1 MSLILKNL
9 FLGSAFDAQDFLAL
23 RKNNIHLIVN
33 VTKDIHID
41 NYRGLGFEDI
51 KVIRIPIDDI
61 HTESLNTNNLLETT
75 LETIKKYIDEN
86 KGVLVHCRAGVSR
99 SASIVIAY
107 LMKYHNLS
115 FNQAHEYVRTK
126 RPIINPNV
134 GFISQLL
141 NFKP

>member
-9 FLGSAFDAQDFLAL
+9 FLGSASDANDFLFI
-23 RKNNIHLIVN
+23 KQNNIKLIVN
-33 VTKDIHID
+33 VTKDIATD
-41 NYRGLGFEDI
+41 YSALGFEDI

-61 HTESLNTNNLLETT
+61 DTESLNTNNLLMST
-75 LETIKKYIDEN
+75 LRTIKKYIDEN

-115 FNQAHEYVRTK
+115 FSQAQNYLRSR
-126 RPIINPNV
+126 RPIINPNA
-134 GFISQLL
+134 GFITQLL
-141 NFKP
+141 NFNP

>member
-9 FLGSAFDAQDFLAL
+9 FLGSASDANDFLFI
-23 RKNNIHLIVN
+23 KQNNIKLIVN
-33 VTKDIHID
+33 VTKDIATD
-41 NYRGLGFEDI
+41 YSALGFEDI

-61 HTESLNTNNLLETT
+61 DTESLNTNNLLMST
-75 LETIKKYIDEN
+75 LRTIKKYIDEN

-115 FNQAHEYVRTK
+115 FSQAQNYLRSK
-126 RPIINPNV
+126 RPIINPNA
-134 GFISQLL
+134 GFITQLL
-141 NFKP
+141 NFNP

>member
-9 FLGSAFDAQDFLAL
+9 FLGSASDANDFLFI
-23 RKNNIHLIVN
+23 KQNNIKLIVN
-33 VTKDIHID
+33 VTKDILTD
-41 NYRGLGFEDI
+41 YSALGFEDI

-61 HTESLNTNNLLETT
+61 DTESLNAKNLLIST
-75 LETIKKYIDEN
+75 LITIKKYIDEN

-115 FNQAHEYVRTK
+115 FSQAQNYVRS
-126 RPIINPNV
+126 RRSIINPNA
-134 GFISQLL
+134 GFITQLL
-141 NFKP
+141 NFNP

>member
-9 FLGSAFDAQDFLAL
+9 FLGSASDANDFLFI
-23 RKNNIHLIVN
+23 KQNNIKLIVN
-33 VTKDIHID
+33 VTKDIATD
-41 NYRGLGFEDI
+41 YSALGFEDI

-61 HTESLNTNNLLETT
+61 DTESLNTNNLLMST
-75 LETIKKYIDEN
+75 LTTIKKYIDEN

-115 FNQAHEYVRTK
+115 FSQAQNYLRSR
-126 RPIINPNV
+126 RPIINPNA
-134 GFISQLL
+134 GFITQLL
-141 NFKP
+141 NFNP